1 MDWFVVFLGIEA
13 TSAFRVSFVSAA
25 VQKVN
30 RLHFVRIYYFRTAMQ
45 SAERSAVVV
54 VFARYVKHIKAV
66 IVAVYADWFHTSDSI
81 FLACS

>member
-1 MDWFVVFLGIEA
+1 MDWFIVSFGEEA
-13 TSAFRVSFVSAA
+13 TSAFRVLLVSAA

-30 RLHFVRIYYFRTAMQ
+30 RLHFVRIYYFRTTMQ

-66 IVAVYADWFHTSDSI
+66 IVAVNADWLHTSDSI
-81 FLACS
+81 FLAFS